1 MTGEE
6 FKERFRSLQLTLI
19 ALGVV
24 LVMLLGFGA
33 LLIND
38 PGYFDNK
45 PEAAEVF
52 QGSDDT
58 GFIEGEHKMLVVANC
73 TGCHSSKLVIQ
84 NRASREGWKNM
95 IRWMQQTQN
104 LWDLG
109 GNEEKILDYLSTH
122 YAPEEQ
128 GRRANLEIEQ
138 WYKLK
143 D

>member
-1 MTGEE
+1 MTPEE
-6 FKERFRSLQLTLI
+6 FKERFRSLKLTLA
-19 ALGVV
+19 ALVV
-24 LVMLLGFGA
+24 VFFLIVGFGWV
-33 LLIND
+33 LMND
-38 PGYFDNK
+38 PDFFSRK
-45 PEAAEVF
+45 PVEIEQVK
-52 QGSDDT
+52 GVDDS
-58 GFIEGEHKMLVVANC
+58 GFIEGNHKMLVVANC

-128 GRRANLEIEQ
+128 GRRANLEVEQ
-138 WYKLK
+138 WYELK
-143 D
+143 